1 MKLDLNK
8 VNFFRKK
15 NGLSILGLC
24 QLTGISRT
32 TLWKWENDKLV
43 PSKKHI
49 QKICKVLNVSI
60 SEISDIEEPAPIS
73 QKNLSDVIDSWL
85 TLADLNSVGH
95 QEEINNILDSI
106 KNLNNKLNQSV
117 VIIKALLDTMETMF
131 YIKDSRLKYLTANVS
146 FLKNVSYDPENKVLG
161 KDDFVFFSQE
171 EARENTEEDRN
182 VLHTGEPILRQERP
196 LPGCRKTKWGIVSK
210 LPVFDSGN
218 KIVGIIGTF
227 IDITQR
233 KKSEGNFRF
242 IEQCLNSTSQII
254 IIADGINNHFVYISK
269 RSFEAIS
276 GYSAETAFKEEVASI
291 LKKICHPDDIH
302 KFYVVVNWPET
313 YTCEWRMICAD
324 KTIKWIKMTVS
335 HIWNDSNKTL
345 HLIWTCVDITDE
357 KNMEYQRIKYNNSLQ
372 EELLSFSP
380 QILWTAKIAEI
391 VKSQFYKLTAINEKI
406 SHIEQKLI
414 KKNQYITVVDLSK
427 YLYITKESFEGISGC
442 SVDQLYGLS
451 KQDALNSFCHPG
463 DITKHTINVK
473 WPETQ
478 TYEWRIVRP
487 DNQIRWIRTT
497 KTHVTNTTNQFL
509 YSISLSIDITDLKNN
524 TGQIVQAKQFMQ
536 NKILKSLINYLWP
549 YSELKQNLS
558 FIHISNEI
566 ELLTGFSKS
575 MFTQNERPIQSVIHS
590 DYIEGFNS
598 LLKTPQIPADL
609 KFKIITSEDKI
620 VDMKTSVFSKKIE
633 NGETLYYGK
642 AELL

>member
-1 MKLDLNK
+1 MKLDFK
-8 VNFFRKK
+8 KINFFRKN
-15 NGLSILGLC
+15 NGLSIMGLC

-32 TLWKWENDKLV
+32 TLWKWENGKLI
-43 PSKKHI
+43 PSEKHI
-49 QKICKVLNVSI
+49 QKMCKVLNVSI
-60 SEISDIEEPAPIS
+60 SEISDIEEPAPVS
-73 QKNLSDVIDSWL
+73 QKNLTDVVDSWL
-85 TLADLNSVGH
+85 TLADLNSAGH
-95 QEEINNILDSI
+95 QKEIGNILDSI

-210 LPVFDSGN
+210 LPVFDSEN

-233 KKSEGNFRF
+233 KKSEGNFRL

-254 IIADGINNHFVYISK
+254 IIVDGINNHFVYISK
-269 RSFEAIS
+269 KSFEVIS
-276 GYSAETAFKEEVASI
+276 GYSAEVVFKEEVASI

-324 KTIKWIKMTVS
+324 RKTRWIKMTVS
-335 HIWNDSNKTL
+335 HIWNDTNKTL

-357 KNMEYQRIKYNNSLQ
+357 KDMEYQRIKYSNYLQ
-372 EELLSFSP
+372 NELLSFSP
-380 QILWTAKIAEI
+380 QILWTGKIAET
-391 VKSQFYKLTAINEKI
+391 VKSQFYKLTDINEKI
-406 SHIEQKLI
+406 SHIEKNII

-427 YLYITKESFEGISGC
+427 YLYITKESFENISGC

-451 KQDALNSFCHPG
+451 KQDALNSFCHSS

-473 WPETQ
+473 WPETH
-478 TYEWRIVRP
+478 TYEWRMVRP

-497 KTHVTNTTNQFL
+497 KTHVTNTSNQFL

-524 TGQIVQAKQFMQ
+524 IGQVVKAKQFMQ
-536 NKILKSLINYLWP
+536 NKILKLLMKYLWP

-558 FIHISNEI
+558 FIHLSDEI

-575 MFTQNERPIQSVIHS
+575 IFTQNERPIQSVIHS
-590 DYIEGFNS
+590 DYIEDFNS
-598 LLKTPQIPADL
+598 LLKMPQVPANFE
-609 KFKIITSEDKI
+609 FKIVTSEDKI
-620 VDMKTSVFSKKIE
+620 IDMKTSVSSKKTE
-633 NGETLYYGK
+633 DGEMLYYGK
-642 AELL
+642 AEQL